1 MMQGTGGKVDVYTD
15 NNGHKILETEENAAM
30 RETLEESGII
40 LEEEKLQKIWSET
53 VPSQLEWTA

>member
-1 MMQGTGGKVDVYTD
+1 MMQGTGGKVDVHKD
-15 NNGHKILETEENAAM
+15 NYGNEILETEEDAAM

>member
-15 NNGHKILETEENAAM
+15 NNGNKILETEENAAM